1 MNVDCGYFRKVKSEI
16 NRLKQ
21 FKNLNLSL
29 SLSLQK
35 LHFDTRD
42 DINLRL

>member
-21 FKNLNLSL
+21 FKNLNLN
-29 SLSLQK
+29 LSLQK

>member
-21 FKNLNLSL
+21 FKNLSL

>member
-29 SLSLQK
+29 QK